1 MYPQQDPGNQQPYQ
15 GTGYQYNQNNYQQA
29 PQAQPAPQFPQ
40 QPQFAPQQNDR
51 VALSQPVYGI
61 NPIEAFKRFLKKY
74 ATFSGRASRS
84 EYWWT
89 VLCLAVIQ
97 FVVMIVAGIASSN
110 DSVSFVG
117 AILLLLLGLWELA
130 CIVPT
135 WSLTVRRYHDSN
147 HSGWLFLVSQLLQVA
162 AVIVLLVGV
171 ISAFGSLIG
180 MVSYFSDGGGYGYD
194 YSFDSDT
201 FTASTV
207 AYGDY
212 SDPDAVFAMFITKFL
227 GWYLFAAL
235 LSLGGG
241 IMNFVFTLLGS
252 KPEGYRFDSPQ
263 LPIQYTTF
271 SPDTAYTY
279 VPAPQAQAQAQAQ
292 QPYQQPAPSAYNTF
306 GSPEP
311 SQPQSQTQGQTQT
324 PQGGAAAPS
333 ATNPYTTPMPQY
345 GAEPTIPLAAGTPT
359 DNEEDHEQDP
369 SPSSDSGYQQN

>member
-1 MYPQQDPGNQQPYQ
+1 
-15 GTGYQYNQNNYQQA
+15 
-29 PQAQPAPQFPQ
+29 
-40 QPQFAPQQNDR
+40 
-51 VALSQPVYGI
+51 
-61 NPIEAFKRFLKKY
+61 
-74 ATFSGRASRS
+74 
-84 EYWWT
+84 
-89 VLCLAVIQ
+89 
-97 FVVMIVAGIASSN
+97 
-110 DSVSFVG
+110 
-117 AILLLLLGLWELA
+117 
-130 CIVPT
+130 
-135 WSLTVRRYHDSN
+135 
-147 HSGWLFLVSQLLQVA
+147 
-162 AVIVLLVGV
+162 
-171 ISAFGSLIG
+171 

-279 VPAPQAQAQAQAQ
+279 VPAPQAQAQ

-306 GSPEP
+306 GSPAP
-311 SQPQSQTQGQTQT
+311 SQPQSQTQGQMQT
-324 PQGGAAAPS
+324 PQGSAAAPS

-345 GAEPTIPLAAGTPT
+345 GAEPTIPLTSGTPT
-359 DNEEDHEQDP
+359 DNEEDHEQNP